1 MPSQEQVGRRPT
13 RGALKTLL
21 AKLAPQPIDAELLW
35 RGSFDLV
42 PQGRQQPAILGERHP
57 WLWRRSLGL
66 LCQRVEALHRDAKR
80 TADVSRLL
88 TPLHQAESTPLF
100 LQLLHLPPTELGLNL
115 LSSQPFASES
125 ERRISE

>member
-1 MPSQEQVGRRPT
+1 MPAQEQVGRGPT

-21 AKLAPQPIDAELLW
+21 AKLALQPVDTEFLW
-35 RGSFDLV
+35 RGTLDLV
-42 PQGRQQPAILGERHP
+42 PQGRQQPAVLGKRHS

-66 LCQRVEALHRDAKR
+66 LCQRVEALHRDAQR
-80 TADVSRLL
+80 TADLSGLVTR
-88 TPLHQAESTPLF
+88 LHQAESSPLF
-100 LQLLHLPPTELGLNL
+100 LQLLQLPPTKLGLNL